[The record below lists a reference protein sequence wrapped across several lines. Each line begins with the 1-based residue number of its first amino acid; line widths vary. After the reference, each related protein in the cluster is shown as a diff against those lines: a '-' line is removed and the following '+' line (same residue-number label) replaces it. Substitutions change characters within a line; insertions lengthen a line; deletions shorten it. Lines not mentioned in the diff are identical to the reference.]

1 MPTAPAPSEAAA
13 TPLHVAVRTLDAA
26 ALAAAGHT
34 AASAVAA
41 VYAHAVMRGAASFW
55 LDSALPDPAEAR
67 WSVAGDGLDVLGEEQ
82 GRVPSPGP
90 RLVRH
95 DDPADPD
102 RAWADLGAAAAP
114 SIVVPPITDDV
125 DAALAAAREL
135 ALEGIVVT
143 MFDARTLHSREVL
156 ERVVDAFGDDVLETV
171 IGRTVKF
178 PDASVS
184 GVPITTFA
192 PEHAAAQAYLR
203 LAREL
208 VARGAVA

>member
-34 AASAVAA
+34 AATAVAA
-41 VYAHAVMRGAASFW
+41 VYAHAVVRGAASFW

-102 RAWADLGAAAAP
+102 RAWADLAAAAAP
-114 SIVVPPITDDV
+114 LSLIHI
-125 DAALAAAREL
+125 
-135 ALEGIVVT
+135 
-143 MFDARTLHSREVL
+143 
-156 ERVVDAFGDDVLETV
+156 
-171 IGRTVKF
+171 
-178 PDASVS
+178 
-184 GVPITTFA
+184 
-192 PEHAAAQAYLR
+192 
-203 LAREL
+203 
-208 VARGAVA
+208 